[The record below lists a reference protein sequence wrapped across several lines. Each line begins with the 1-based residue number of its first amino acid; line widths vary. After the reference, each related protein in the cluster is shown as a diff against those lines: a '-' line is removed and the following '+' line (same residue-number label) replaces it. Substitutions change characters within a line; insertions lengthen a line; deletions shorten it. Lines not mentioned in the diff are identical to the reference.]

1 MSEQAVIG
9 QEQLPGW
16 TADTITNQV
25 FKDKFKTISDIFSQW
40 LSPVMDISQAT
51 ILDMG
56 CGDGAMSLG
65 LALNLN
71 PRKVIGV
78 DINSEADALLGV
90 AAEQIGLR
98 ALPSNIEFHTIEP
111 NQKLADRFKA
121 DCIFTWSVF
130 EHIRQDFLDDVVSD
144 IRDILPAGGYVLLQ
158 VAPLFYS
165 ANGSHLNYLLSEPW
179 AHLLYQH
186 DRLEEMVFNARR
198 PGEVGQ
204 IVTPHDDESF
214 RQFKKGTWDCYLTL
228 NRITGD
234 EILEL
239 FQRHGFET
247 IKEYRTDCEAE
258 PPEKLKRIYSENV
271 LRNEQIV
278 ILFRKPA

>member
-1 MSEQAVIG
+1 MSEQVAIG
-9 QEQLPGW
+9 QMQPQNW
-16 TADTITNQV
+16 TTDTITNQT
-25 FKDKFKTISDIFSQW
+25 FRDKFSTISDIFKQW

-51 ILDMG
+51 ILDVG

-78 DINSEADALLGV
+78 DISAETAALPEI
-90 AAEQIGLR
+90 AREQIGLG
-98 ALPSNIEFHTIEP
+98 ALPANLEFHTIKP
-111 NQKLADRFKA
+111 NQKLAEQFKV

-144 IRDILPAGGYVLLQ
+144 ISAMLPVGGYVLLQ
-158 VAPLFYS
+158 IAPLFYS
-165 ANGSHLNYLLSEPW
+165 ANGSHLNYLISEPW

-186 DRLEEMVFNARR
+186 DRLEEMLFNASN
-198 PGEVGQ
+198 PQQYGQ
-204 IVTPHDDESF
+204 IVTPHDEASF
-214 RQFKKGTWDCYLTL
+214 QEFKKGTWSTYLTL

-234 EILEL
+234 EILDL
-239 FQRHGFET
+239 FRRHGFEVVR
-247 IKEYRTDCEAE
+247 EYRTDCEAE
-258 PPEKLKRIYSENV
+258 PPERLKRIYAENV

-278 ILFRKPA
+278 VLFRKPA

>member
-1 MSEQAVIG
+1 
-9 QEQLPGW
+9 
-16 TADTITNQV
+16 
-25 FKDKFKTISDIFSQW
+25 
-40 LSPVMDISQAT
+40 MDISQAT
-51 ILDMG
+51 ILDVG

-78 DINSEADALLGV
+78 DINAEAAALPEI
-90 AAEQIGLR
+90 AREQIGLC
-98 ALPSNIEFHTIEP
+98 ALPANLEFHTIMP
-111 NQKLADRFKA
+111 NQRLADQFKV

-144 IRDILPAGGYVLLQ
+144 ISAMLPVGGHVLLQ
-158 VAPLFYS
+158 IAPLFYS

-186 DRLEEMVFNARR
+186 DRLEEMLFDARN
-198 PGEVGQ
+198 PQQHGQ
-204 IVTPHDDESF
+204 IVSPHDEASF
-214 RQFKKGTWDCYLTL
+214 QQFKKGTWGTYLTL

-239 FQRHGFET
+239 FQRHGFE
-247 IKEYRTDCEAE
+247 IVREYRTDCEAE
-258 PPEKLKRIYSENV
+258 PPERLKRIYLERI

-278 ILFRKPA
+278 VLFRKPA